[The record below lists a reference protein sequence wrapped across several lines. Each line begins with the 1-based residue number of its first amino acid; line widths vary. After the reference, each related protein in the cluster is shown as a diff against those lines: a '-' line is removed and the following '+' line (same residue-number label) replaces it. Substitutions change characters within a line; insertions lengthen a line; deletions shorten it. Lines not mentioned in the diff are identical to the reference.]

1 MHIGI
6 LGGSFDPV
14 HVGHVAIAR
23 SIRDSLGLDRLLVVP
38 TALHPFKPV
47 GPTAS
52 AADRVRMLE
61 LAFSDDDGIE
71 IDTTEIQ
78 RGGISFTIDTLRDV
92 RSRFPRDKLSLIVG
106 ADTVDDFEKWKDH
119 SALVELA
126 EVVVMTRP
134 NEETE
139 MSSVR
144 HVVDVPAFDISATEI
159 RARLESGVSVEG
171 LLPPDVLEFIQGR
184 RLYGTGV

>member
-14 HVGHVAIAR
+14 HIGHVVIAR
-23 SIRDSLGLDRLLVVP
+23 SISEHLGLDRLLVVP
-38 TALHPFKPV
+38 TALHPFKTD
-47 GPTAS
+47 GPAAS

-61 LAFSDDDGIE
+61 LAFAGLDGIE
-71 IDTTEIQ
+71 IDTTEIR
-78 RGGISFTIDTLRDV
+78 RGGISFTVDTLRDI
-92 RSRFPRDKLSLIVG
+92 RSRFPGDKLSLIVG

-119 SALVELA
+119 SVLVELA
-126 EVVVMTRP
+126 DVVVMTRP

-139 MSSVR
+139 KSSAR
-144 HVVDVPAFDISATEI
+144 HVVDVPPFDVSATEI
-159 RARLESGVSVEG
+159 RARLESGASVEG
-171 LLPPDVLEFIQGR
+171 LLPPDVLEFIRGR